1 MKLFHGARLF
11 DGERFLEDRALVVDG
26 HAIRALV
33 DWRDRP
39 PGAEEVDL
47 GGGILAPGFIDWQ
60 INGGGGVLFNAEP
73 TVEGIARIAAAHRR
87 EGVTGF
93 LPTVVTDAPE
103 ILAQALTAAR
113 KAHARVPGALGVHV
127 EGPFIDPKR
136 KGVHPAEWIRPM
148 QEKDA
153 DALIAMR
160 AGVMVVTLAPAS
172 APLGLVARLAQSG
185 IVVSLG
191 HSDATAEEAEAVFD
205 AGARAVTHL
214 FNAMSQL
221 SSRAPG
227 VVGAAL
233 ADPRI
238 VCGLIAD
245 GEHARPAAYRTAIA
259 AKGAGGVALVSD
271 AMPPAAGGP
280 DAFVLQGRR
289 MKRVGHEARRRER
302 HAGRRGD
309 QHVRRR
315 PLLRQGS
322 RPAGGRGADHGDAD
336 AGAAPRPRQPD
347 RPPRAGLRRRSR
359 PSDRRSRGRRRLG
372 GRAKGRG
379 DRRAG
384 LRGWAFQGVGEGGIP
399 CLSADP
405 AEFMPVRPNSFPAP
419 MA

>member
-1 MKLFHGARLF
+1 MKVFHGARLF
-11 DGERFLEDRALVVDG
+11 DGERFLEDRALAVEG
-26 HAIRALV
+26 QAIRALI

-39 PGAEEVDL
+39 PGAEAIDL

-93 LPTVVTDAPE
+93 LPTVVTDAPDV
-103 ILAQALTAAR
+103 LAQALTAAR

-127 EGPFIDPKR
+127 EGPFIDPRR

-148 QEKDA
+148 REKDA

-172 APLGLVARLAQSG
+172 APLALIARLAQSG

-191 HSDATAEEAEAVFD
+191 HSDATAEEAESVFD

-245 GEHARPAAYRTAIA
+245 GEHARPAAYKTAIA

-289 MKRVGHEARRRER
+289 MKRVGMKLVDENGTL
-302 HAGRRGD
+302 AGAAISMAD
-309 QHVRRR
+309 AVRYCVKDLGR
-315 PLLRQGS
+315 PLAEALTMATLTPARLLGVDS
-322 RPAGGRGADHGDAD
+322 RIGRLAPGFAADLVHLTDALEVAGVWAGGRGAEEI
-336 AGAAPRPRQPD
+336 GAP
-347 RPPRAGLRRRSR
+347 
-359 PSDRRSRGRRRLG
+359 
-372 GRAKGRG
+372 
-379 DRRAG
+379 
-384 LRGWAFQGVGEGGIP
+384 E
-399 CLSADP
+399 
-405 AEFMPVRPNSFPAP
+405 
-419 MA
+419 